1 MSEDVSV
8 HNIQEFSPSVE
19 PERMDTVTYAAF
31 LKELAHEDTDDYSR
45 FLQVLPTIIS
55 RFESDITTATQ
66 TQDISI
72 HIAAG
77 EIAQATDL
85 LLWRL
90 AGTRANQRGIIVEP
104 RLLEKLYSF
113 TQNHNRQVRND
124 AIEQISNVIF
134 LDDRNKGEQ
143 HLHLARRFHD
153 DLIARLLDPENKY
166 SDPQELRVT
175 RHMVTVIHADFN
187 ADVPQWCIDAF
198 AQATN
203 QEQAQR
209 IVTMFA
215 SHIRLER
222 VRQILQEYTA
232 LHPEFRTQFEK
243 IEGWMGIIPSDEAL
257 AEIAEVYNKTQFEKY
272 KPNEALIDYEGALL
286 YVLMYHRLPDETFL
300 QNLSAEDRQKLEG
313 LLRKN
318 AEHTSEVAGQKKVL
332 DIGFGTGRHMKR
344 LMEMGIPVVGI
355 DAVQRHAEVTQNVL
369 SEAKL
374 LAPETGAPIVV
385 GSWHRMPFADES
397 FTDVYCLGRS
407 ELHNATVTQAMKFL
421 AEANRVLKE
430 GGYLYIDIPDPD
442 KGDYAYE
449 RERYQKIAEEQDIDY
464 YEDGAIV
471 DSPDGVHFF
480 DRLAPMK
487 EQFIAWAFMN
497 GFDAELIDSKEYE
510 GHEKRVNTNWY
521 WRLRKRTAEEK
532 KQVSP
537 DQLRHHM
544 ENISTAGSNRD
555 ISRLLSWR

>member
-1 MSEDVSV
+1 MSEEGLV
-8 HNIQEFSPSVE
+8 HDIQEFSPSVE
-19 PERMDTVTYAAF
+19 PERMDTVSYASF

-45 FLQVLPTIIS
+45 FLKVLPTIIS

-72 HIAAG
+72 HIASG

-90 AGTRANQRGIIVEP
+90 AGNKANQLGVTIQPE
-104 RLLEKLYSF
+104 LLEKLYSF
-113 TQNHNRQVRND
+113 TQSQNRQVRSD

-134 LDDRNKGEQ
+134 LDNRNKGEQ

-175 RHMVTVIHADFN
+175 RHMVTVVHADFN

-203 QEQAQR
+203 QEQTQR
-209 IVTMFA
+209 IVTVFA

-232 LHPEFRTQFEK
+232 QHPEFRTQFEK
-243 IEGWMGIIPSDEAL
+243 IEGWMGIIPSDQAL

-286 YVLMYHRLPDETFL
+286 YVLMYHRLPAKNFL
-300 QNLSAEDRQKLEG
+300 QNLSIEELQKLKAMNMRIG
-313 LLRKN
+313 GN
-318 AEHTSEVAGQKKVL
+318 NSEEIDQKKVL

-344 LMEMGIPVVGI
+344 LMEMGVPVVGL
-355 DAVQRHAEVTQNVL
+355 DAVQRHAEVTQGVL
-369 SEAKL
+369 AEANL
-374 LAPETGAPIVV
+374 LSPETGAPIVV

-397 FTDVYCLGRS
+397 FTDIYCLGRS
-407 ELHNATVTQAMKFL
+407 ELHNATIAQAMKFMS
-421 AEANRVLKE
+421 EAKRVLKV
-430 GGYLYIDIPDPD
+430 GGYLYIDIPDPE

-449 RERYQKIAEEQDIDY
+449 RERYQKIARENNIDY
-464 YEDGAIV
+464 YEKGAIV

-487 EQFIAWAFMN
+487 EQFIAWAFVN
-497 GFDAELIDSKEYE
+497 GFDAELIDSKDYE
-510 GHEKRVNTNWY
+510 GHEKRINTNWY
-521 WRLRKRTAEEK
+521 WRLRKRTVEEK
-532 KQVSP
+532 KHITTEQF
-537 DQLRHHM
+537 QYHLQR
-544 ENISTAGSNRD
+544 ISTA
-555 ISRLLSWR
+555 

>member
-1 MSEDVSV
+1 MSEEVPFHDM
-8 HNIQEFSPSVE
+8 QELSPSVE
-19 PERMDTVTYAAF
+19 PEQMDTVSYAAF
-31 LKELAHEDTDDYSR
+31 LKELSQEDPGDYSGL
-45 FLQVLPTIIS
+45 LQVLPTVIS
-55 RFESDITTATQ
+55 RFETDITAAVHS
-66 TQDISI
+66 QDTST

-90 AGTRANQRGIIVEP
+90 AGTRANQRGITVEP
-104 RLLEKLYSF
+104 KLLEKLYSF
-113 TQNHNRQVRND
+113 TQNQNRQVRND

-134 LDDRNKGEQ
+134 LDNLNKGEQ

-175 RHMVTVIHADFN
+175 RHMVTVVHADFN
-187 ADVPQWCIDAF
+187 ADMPQWCIDVF

-209 IVTMFA
+209 IATIFA

-243 IEGWMGIIPSDEAL
+243 IEGWMDIIPSDEAL

-286 YVLMYHRLPDETFL
+286 YVLMYHHLPDEKFL
-300 QNLSAEDRQKLEG
+300 QNISAKERQKLEG
-313 LLRKN
+313 LLRKT
-318 AEHTSEVAGQKKVL
+318 AEHKNEAGGQKKVL

-369 SEAKL
+369 AESKL

-407 ELHNATVTQAMKFL
+407 ELHNATIAQAMKFMS
-421 AEANRVLKE
+421 EANRVLKE
-430 GGYLYIDIPDPD
+430 GGYLYIDIPDPE

-449 RERYQKIAEEQDIDY
+449 RERYQKIARERSIDY

-471 DSPDGVHFF
+471 DSPDGVHYF

-487 EQFIAWAFMN
+487 EQFIAWAFVN
-497 GFDAELIDSKEYE
+497 GFDAELVDAKDYE

-532 KQVSP
+532 KHITP
-537 DQLRHHM
+537 DQFQYYLQR
-544 ENISTAGSNRD
+544 ISTA
-555 ISRLLSWR
+555 